1 MDHNGSVRGCDG
13 AGDQLEEARI
23 AWVSLDPGER
33 SIDSENHA
41 DIFSSEDDEDDED
54 DVNEDT
60 AEASGEWLAMRI
72 CCVSLLWRYEGR

>member
-1 MDHNGSVRGCDG
+1 MDHNVNVRGCDG

-41 DIFSSEDDEDDED
+41 DIFSSEDDEDA
-54 DVNEDT
+54 VNEDT
-60 AEASGEWLAMRI
+60 AEVSGLRCESVA
-72 CCVSLLWRYEGR
+72 